1 MGKRNQ
7 DNTEAIK
14 MNLARRYITS
24 SRAQEVV
31 DAWIIEL
38 KGKNYIKYV
47 SETASKTY
55 KNSKKEVNKIDD
67 KSWDPF
73 L

>member
-1 MGKRNQ
+1 
-7 DNTEAIK
+7 
-14 MNLARRYITS
+14 MNLAKRYIIS

-38 KGKNYIKYV
+38 KEKNYIKYV
-47 SETASKTY
+47 SETAQETY
-55 KNSKKEVNKIDD
+55 INSKKRVNKIDE